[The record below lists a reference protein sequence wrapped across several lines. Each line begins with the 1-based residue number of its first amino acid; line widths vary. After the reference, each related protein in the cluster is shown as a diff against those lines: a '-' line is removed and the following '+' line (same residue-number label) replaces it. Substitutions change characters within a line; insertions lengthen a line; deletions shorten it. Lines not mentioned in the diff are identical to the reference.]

1 MTNSST
7 PWTGVDPLGG
17 VLADLRMRG
26 TFYCRAEGTA
36 PWGLEMPAL
45 GGCLSFHVVTE
56 GTCLLEV
63 EGTALT
69 LGVGDLALVPHGRG
83 HLLRSG
89 PGARIAG
96 RADLLPQ
103 EFIAEHYSVLRLD
116 GGGAPTGLICG
127 VLEIDRP
134 GAAHV
139 LDLLPPVLMV
149 PSREA
154 ARHGW
159 LPVVLGLLADEVR
172 HLRPGAEAV
181 VTRLADVV
189 VIQAIRAW
197 LEAGGTGPGWLSAL
211 RDPQIGRVVALVHR
225 DPGADWTLDGLAREA
240 RMSRSAFAAR
250 FTELAGEPAMRY
262 VTRWR
267 MHVAGTALAR
277 GARVGELARQLGYD
291 SETAFARAYKR
302 VAGTTPGATR
312 DRAVGSHESGEE
324 VHGQP
329 KPGARTDS
337 RPTHAGAPPV
347 EAHRGLDPVPTPP
360 TRLVLRHPFRGPA
373 DG

>member
-1 MTNSST
+1 MTAAEA
-7 PWTGVDPLGG
+7 PWRANDPLGG

-36 PWGLEMPAL
+36 PWGVEMPAL
-45 GGCLSFHVVTE
+45 DGCLSFHVITE
-56 GTCLLEV
+56 GSCRLEV
-63 EGTALT
+63 GDAAHT
-69 LGVGDLALVPHGRG
+69 LAAGDLALVPHGRG

-89 PGARIAG
+89 PGAPIAG

-103 EFIAEHYSVLRLD
+103 DFLAEHYSVLRLD
-116 GGGAPTGLICG
+116 GGGSATGMFCG

-139 LDLLPPVLMV
+139 LDLLPPVLV
-149 PSREA
+149 LSGRDA
-154 ARHGW
+154 AHSGW

-172 HLRPGAEAV
+172 HDRPGAEAV

-197 LEAGGTGPGWLSAL
+197 LETGGTGPGWLRAL
-211 RDPQIGRVVALVHR
+211 RDPQVGRVVALVHQ
-225 DPGADWTLDGLAREA
+225 DPGADWTLDRLAREA

-267 MHVAGTALAR
+267 MHVAATALAR
-277 GARVGELARQLGYD
+277 GARVGELARHLGYE

-302 VAGTTPGATR
+302 VAGATPGAA
-312 DRAVGSHESGEE
+312 RAGY
-324 VHGQP
+324 P
-329 KPGARTDS
+329 
-337 RPTHAGAPPV
+337 APSS
-347 EAHRGLDPVPTPP
+347 
-360 TRLVLRHPFRGPA
+360 
-373 DG
+373 

>member
-1 MTNSST
+1 M
-7 PWTGVDPLGG
+7 
-17 VLADLRMRG
+17 
-26 TFYCRAEGTA
+26 
-36 PWGLEMPAL
+36 
-45 GGCLSFHVVTE
+45 
-56 GTCLLEV
+56 
-63 EGTALT
+63 
-69 LGVGDLALVPHGRG
+69 
-83 HLLRSG
+83 LRSG

-96 RADLLPQ
+96 RADVLPQ
-103 EFIAEHYSVLRLD
+103 EFVAEHYSVLRLD
-116 GGGAPTGLICG
+116 GGGAPAGLICG

-139 LDLLPPVLMV
+139 LDLLPQVLMV
-149 PSREA
+149 SGRDA

-172 HLRPGAEAV
+172 HERPGAEAV

-197 LEAGGTGPGWLSAL
+197 LEAGSTGPGWLSAL

-302 VAGTTPGATR
+302 VAGTTPGAAR
-312 DRAVGSHESGEE
+312 DRAVASHESSGE
-324 VHGQP
+324 VLGQ
-329 KPGARTDS
+329 S
-337 RPTHAGAPPV
+337 
-347 EAHRGLDPVPTPP
+347 
-360 TRLVLRHPFRGPA
+360 
-373 DG
+373 